1 MNQRRNLLWL
11 GLLIASVGAAGLFG
25 APSSIAS
32 AASNHT
38 KALLLI
44 TTSQDGE
51 TAACG

>member
-11 GLLIASVGAAGLFG
+11 GLLMIGLAAFGLGRAQPSDAAG
-25 APSSIAS
+25 SQ
-32 AASNHT
+32 T

-51 TAACG
+51 TAPCG